1 LAGDVLVDTVAA
13 AGLREASPGLV
24 STVAGQV
31 VGEVCVAGDVAA
43 CLDRTNTWGRCAAS
57 DDRAA
62 RPVTRIETGMLV
74 PLAVAGSAGQ
84 LERALVDHFANQAG
98 DSYLAA
104 LVDRR
109 LSRPLTRLLL
119 RTPLAPSHITLLS
132 VAIGLLGAL
141 GLMTGSYWRRVGG
154 ALLLVASLVLD
165 CVDGEIARVR
175 LAQSPAGA
183 RLDMIG
189 DY

>member
-1 LAGDVLVDTVAA
+1 TRPGATIEVAGLSLAVRAVLALREAGFDEVALLAPEEPRGATDLLAQRGVSVSWIDARRRRSTPWPGFAAGATLLLAGDVLVDTVAA

-74 PLAVAGSAGQ
+74 PLAVA
-84 LERALVDHFANQAG
+84 
-98 DSYLAA
+98 
-104 LVDRR
+104 
-109 LSRPLTRLLL
+109 
-119 RTPLAPSHITLLS
+119 
-132 VAIGLLGAL
+132 
-141 GLMTGSYWRRVGG
+141 
-154 ALLLVASLVLD
+154 
-165 CVDGEIARVR
+165 
-175 LAQSPAGA
+175 
-183 RLDMIG
+183 
-189 DY
+189 